1 MLFSARKSREEQ
13 ENPRKVQLFSNLFIR
28 DHGCAPIEEFH
39 QLLWLVQ
46 SKLSR
51 AWTNQSSWWNSRFGS
66 RNSSIGEIGAQPWSR
81 INRLLNSWTFLGFSC
96 SSRLLRA
103 LNNMYV
109 EGISLGY
116 MEMEILSGLRTFAC
130 EGRSNCGVMF
140 GSGGDECAAF
150 ASLESV

>member
-1 MLFSARKSREEQ
+1 MCCPWLCSHCGWLLLKCSAIGIGFNGAET
-13 ENPRKVQLFSNLFIR
+13 NCGIAHIFGILLAR
-28 DHGCAPIEEFH
+28 DNFN
-39 QLLWLVQ
+39 
-46 SKLSR
+46 
-51 AWTNQSSWWNSRFGS
+51 WTNQSSWWNSRFGS
-66 RNSSIGEIGAQPWSR
+66 RNSSIGAQPWSR
-81 INRLLNSWTFLGFSC
+81 ISRLLKSWTFLGFSC

-130 EGRSNCGVMF
+130 EGRSNCGVMW

-150 ASLESV
+150 TSLESV